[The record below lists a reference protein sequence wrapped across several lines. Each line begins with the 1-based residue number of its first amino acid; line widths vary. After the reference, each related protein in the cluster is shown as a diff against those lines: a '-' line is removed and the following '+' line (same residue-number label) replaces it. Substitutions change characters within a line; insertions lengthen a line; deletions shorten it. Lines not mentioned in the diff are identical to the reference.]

1 MTRLFIFRT
10 CDTNT
15 NVTQNNDQAERS
27 ADEESKNKI
36 ETEVEFFSQPNK
48 HMVALKRDIGREV
61 QKESTACYKA
71 GKN

>member
-36 ETEVEFFSQPNK
+36 ETEVKIYIENFSPNQ
-48 HMVALKRDIGREV
+48 IN
-61 QKESTACYKA
+61 TW
-71 GKN
+71 